1 MMHKMRGVLHK
12 KSVVFS
18 FFFWK
23 KKGDQKSSNPKY
35 TDVKFSSLFL
45 T

>member
-18 FFFWK
+18 FFFGK
-23 KKGDQKSSNPKY
+23 KRETK
-35 TDVKFSSLFL
+35 KFKP
-45 T
+45 